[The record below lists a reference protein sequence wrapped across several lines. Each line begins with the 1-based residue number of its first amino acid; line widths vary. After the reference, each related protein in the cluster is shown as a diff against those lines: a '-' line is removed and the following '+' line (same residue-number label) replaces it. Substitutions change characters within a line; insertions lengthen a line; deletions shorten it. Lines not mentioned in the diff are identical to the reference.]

1 MSPLSHI
8 KVAGISLIL
17 GPVVT
22 LVCYFYQQLVI
33 YADVEWSNAA
43 SWAALSADSGA
54 ATVVTAI
61 IIPLALMALVYGILF
76 IANEIRSSGNG
87 GALAAYGVPMLLI
100 GLTGWVLGAGM
111 TMNVANFPE
120 PSAAAEAVSLAL
132 SGVNN
137 IAGLFFSIGFAAIF
151 FAMATR
157 DEYNSAIANAAGAI
171 ALVAA
176 VLTIIGMVSID
187 QNEVMTR
194 IVGVTY
200 IIHTV
205 YAIYLG
211 RGLITRE

>member
-1 MSPLSHI
+1 
-8 KVAGISLIL
+8 
-17 GPVVT
+17 
-22 LVCYFYQQLVI
+22 
-33 YADVEWSNAA
+33 
-43 SWAALSADSGA
+43 
-54 ATVVTAI
+54 
-61 IIPLALMALVYGILF
+61 
-76 IANEIRSSGNG
+76 
-87 GALAAYGVPMLLI
+87 
-100 GLTGWVLGAGM
+100 M